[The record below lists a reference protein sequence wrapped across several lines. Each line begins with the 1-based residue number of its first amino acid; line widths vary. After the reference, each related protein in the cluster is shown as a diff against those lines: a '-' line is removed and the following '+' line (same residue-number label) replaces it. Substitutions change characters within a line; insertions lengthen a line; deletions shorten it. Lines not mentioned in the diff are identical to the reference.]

1 MKLTG
6 VCPKCRS
13 TDIRTKTGR
22 MWPNMIPLG
31 RTVFGAAYS
40 QWFVCSSCGFV
51 EMWVADEK
59 DFLRIRKKLPARQ
72 D

>member
-1 MKLTG
+1 
-6 VCPKCRS
+6 
-13 TDIRTKTGR
+13 

-59 DFLRIRKKLPARQ
+59 DLLRIRKKLPARQ